1 MAKGRKGGENRTRW
15 WNDEVESAVR
25 RKKVMYR
32 RLLDLGTEEAKKNY
46 KEAKAEAKSVVRR
59 AKNEEWVQLG
69 RELERDVGGNP
80 RRFWARIK
88 AGRSKGSMSH
98 INDDNGQVLVNEVE
112 VIERWKE
119 HFEGLYGGMDR
130 TDQEVPYGKAV
141 EKDDLEI
148 YAEEVRRCVKRLKTR
163 KAPGVCGV
171 MPEMLIAGGEV
182 VVKWLV
188 KLFNLVWRVGV
199 APNDWRKAL
208 IIPIYKKGGRLECSN
223 YRGIS
228 LLSVIGKMYARV
240 LNDRIKLMT
249 EGKVMDEQGG
259 FRAGRSCNDQIF
271 AVRQVVEKTI
281 EKDRVLYMAFVDLE
295 KAYDNVNRI
304 KLWKVL
310 EEYDVKGR
318 LLKAVQ
324 AMYEDGKASVRVGDR
339 ESEWFGMYKGVRQGC
354 TLSPWLFNVY
364 VDKVA
369 REAREKFVS
378 EVKLSTGDVGMLL
391 FADDMV
397 IMAESEEGLQSNLK
411 VLSEAMDRWD
421 LKVNWM
427 KTKVMRVARKRDSCE
442 VSIGDQVIEQV
453 DEMKYLGVMIS
464 SDGRMEKEIEARI
477 AMATRLVGGMGDTV
491 LSRRELSKGTKLK
504 VVNAT
509 MMPSLLYGCEVWS
522 LTKQQQGRVQA
533 TQMRVLRRIEGVNR
547 MDRVRNEDIRQRLG
561 QEDIV
566 QVIRRRQENWKC
578 KIDNMNSNRTTKKVF
593 VGVMEGR
600 RPRGRPRMKWTD
612 NFK

>member
-1 MAKGRKGGENRTRW
+1 MESGG
-15 WNDEVESAVR
+15 
-25 RKKVMYR
+25 
-32 RLLDLGTEEAKKNY
+32 G
-46 KEAKAEAKSVVRR
+46 
-59 AKNEEWVQLG
+59 
-69 RELERDVGGNP
+69 
-80 RRFWARIK
+80 
-88 AGRSKGSMSH
+88 
-98 INDDNGQVLVNEVE
+98 
-112 VIERWKE
+112 
-119 HFEGLYGGMDR
+119 
-130 TDQEVPYGKAV
+130 
-141 EKDDLEI
+141 
-148 YAEEVRRCVKRLKTR
+148 
-163 KAPGVCGV
+163 
-171 MPEMLIAGGEV
+171 
-182 VVKWLV
+182 
-188 KLFNLVWRVGV
+188 
-199 APNDWRKAL
+199 PNDWRKAL
-208 IIPIYKKGGRLECSN
+208 IIPIYKKGSRLECSN

-249 EGKVMDEQGG
+249 EGKGMDEQGG
-259 FRAGRSCNDQIF
+259 FRAGRSCSDQIF

-295 KAYDNVNRI
+295 KAYDNVNRT

-339 ESEWFGMYKGVRQGC
+339 ESEWFGVHKGVRQGC

-491 LSRRELSKGTKLK
+491 LSRRELSEGTKLK

>member
-1 MAKGRKGGENRTRW
+1 MREGIVGAARKVCGVAKGRKGGENRTRW

-32 RLLDLGTEEAKKNY
+32 RLLDLGTEEAKTNY
-46 KEAKAEAKSVVRR
+46 KEAKAEAKRVARR

-98 INDDNGQVLVNEVE
+98 INDDNGQVLVDEVE

-130 TDQEVPYGKAV
+130 TDREVPCGKAV
-141 EKDDLEI
+141 EEDDLEI
-148 YAEEVRRCVKRLKTR
+148 YVEEVRRCVKRLKTR

-171 MPEMLIAGGEV
+171 MPEMLKTGREV

-208 IIPIYKKGGRLECSN
+208 IIPIYKKGSRLECSN

-249 EGKVMDEQGG
+249 EGKAMDEQGG
-259 FRAGRSCNDQIF
+259 FRARRSCNDQIF

-281 EKDRVLYMAFVDLE
+281 EKDRVLYMAFVDS
-295 KAYDNVNRI
+295 KKVYDNVNRI

-318 LLKAVQ
+318 VLKAVQ
-324 AMYEDGKASVRVGDR
+324 AMYEDWKASVRVGDR
-339 ESEWFGMYKGVRQGC
+339 ESEWFGVHKGVRQGC

-397 IMAESEEGLQSNLK
+397 IMAESEGGLQSNLK

-427 KTKVMRVARKRDSCE
+427 KTKVMRVARKRDSCD

-453 DEMKYLGVMIS
+453 DEMKHLGVMIS

-477 AMATRLVGGMGDTV
+477 AMATRLVEGMGDTV
-491 LSRRELSKGTKLK
+491 LSRRELSNGTKLK

-522 LTKQQQGRVQA
+522 LTKQQQG
-533 TQMRVLRRIEGVNR
+533 
-547 MDRVRNEDIRQRLG
+547 
-561 QEDIV
+561 
-566 QVIRRRQENWKC
+566 
-578 KIDNMNSNRTTKKVF
+578 
-593 VGVMEGR
+593 
-600 RPRGRPRMKWTD
+600 
-612 NFK
+612 